1 MNTCIDCIPC
11 IFRQALD
18 GARRISDDPALH
30 ERVLREVAG
39 WIQTADLAEPPPV
52 MAWRL
57 HRLLVQLTGI
67 ENPYAEAKHRD
78 NALALGLLPE
88 LRDRLAASPDPF
100 RLAVRLAIAGNQ
112 IDLGPKSTM
121 SADEVL
127 DAVRRV
133 EEQPFVGD
141 VAAFEKRVRSATTV
155 LYLADNAG
163 EIVVDRLL
171 IEAIGPAKTTAV
183 VRGAPIINDA
193 TLADAKEAGL
203 TDLCTVIPNGAAIP
217 GTVVERCSSEV
228 QHAFADADL
237 VISKGQGNYETLSD
251 APREIFF
258 LMKVKCP
265 VIAARTG
272 HPVGTQVLMKN
283 S

>member
-1 MNTCIDCIPC
+1 MPGSSTVRSFMRVVGERKTC
-11 IFRQALD
+11 
-18 GARRISDDPALH
+18 
-30 ERVLREVAG
+30 E
-39 WIQTADLAEPPPV
+39 TA
-52 MAWRL
+52 
-57 HRLLVQLTGI
+57 
-67 ENPYAEAKHRD
+67 AK
-78 NALALGLLPE
+78 
-88 LRDRLAASPDPF
+88 
-100 RLAVRLAIAGNQ
+100 
-112 IDLGPKSTM
+112 
-121 SADEVL
+121 
-127 DAVRRV
+127 
-133 EEQPFVGD
+133 
-141 VAAFEKRVRSATTV
+141 KRVRSATTV

-171 IEAIGPAKTTAV
+171 VEAIGPAKTTAV